1 MNTVSTS
8 KSMTLKKSLRGAA
21 TCALLAA
28 LAAPLISPPPAAAQG
43 AVPADA
49 VFQGFKPTGE
59 FIFAVGGADVKDAEI
74 YLSDK
79 AGAYLIIASS
89 LSSPLLINT
98 RTQMIE
104 SVSFMKVQKN
114 ADRSIDLLA
123 DASFDQV
130 GKFTVNGQ
138 KVTFQV
144 KGQEATL
151 RARPPLLGLQTS
163 ESLKTYKTE
172 YAFRAEEYKPDPAL
186 VAKLKAETR
195 NVRVRV
201 YFGSWCPVCGRLV
214 PKILKLATELKGSK
228 LQFEYYGLPQ
238 PMSDDPMTAKENLN
252 GVPTAIVY
260 VDGKEFGREDGHTL
274 GQPEQALLNT
284 LAGIKH

>member
-1 MNTVSTS
+1 MNTAKMSPLNP
-8 KSMTLKKSLRGAA
+8 LKKSLRGAA
-21 TCALLAA
+21 AGALLAA
-28 LAAPLISPPPAAAQG
+28 LLAPLAPVPAAAQG
-43 AVPADA
+43 GVPADA

-59 FIFAVGGADVKDAEI
+59 FVFSLGGTDIKDAEI

-79 AGAYLIIASS
+79 AGAYLIIAPS
-89 LSSPLLINT
+89 LASPLLINT
-98 RTQMIE
+98 RTQMVE
-104 SVSFMKVQKN
+104 SVSFMKVQKK

-130 GKFTVNGQ
+130 GKFSVTGQ
-138 KVTFQV
+138 KVSFEV
-144 KGQEATL
+144 KGQPATL

-163 ESLKTYKTE
+163 DSLKGYKTE

-214 PKILKLATELKGSK
+214 PKVLKLASELKGSK
-228 LQFEYYGLPQ
+228 VQIEYYGLPQ
-238 PMSDDPMTAKENLN
+238 PMSDDPITAKENLN

>member
-1 MNTVSTS
+1 MNTAKMSP
-8 KSMTLKKSLRGAA
+8 LHPLQKSLRGVAA
-21 TCALLAA
+21 GALLAA
-28 LAAPLISPPPAAAQG
+28 LLAPLPAAAQG
-43 AVPADA
+43 GVPADA

-59 FIFAVGGADVKDAEI
+59 FVFSLGGTDVKDAEI
-74 YLSDK
+74 YQSDK
-79 AGAYLIIASS
+79 AGAYLIIAPA
-89 LSSPLLINT
+89 LASPLLINP
-98 RTQMIE
+98 RTQSVE
-104 SVSFMKVQKN
+104 SLSFMKVQKN

-130 GKFTVNGQ
+130 SKITVTGQ
-138 KVTFQV
+138 KVSFQV
-144 KGQEATL
+144 KGQAATL

-163 ESLKTYKTE
+163 ESLKGYKTE
-172 YAFRAEEYKPDPAL
+172 YAFRSEEYKPDPAL

-214 PKILKLATELKGSK
+214 PKVLKLASELKGSK
-228 LQFEYYGLPQ
+228 VQIEYYGLPQ
-238 PMSDDPMTAKENLN
+238 PMSDDPITAKENLN

>member
-1 MNTVSTS
+1 MNSAMTST
-8 KSMTLKKSLRGAA
+8 LHPYKKSLRGAA
-21 TCALLAA
+21 AGALLALLA
-28 LAAPLISPPPAAAQG
+28 PLAAPVPAAAQG

-59 FIFAVGGADVKDAEI
+59 FLFSLGGKDIKDAEV
-74 YLSDK
+74 YQSDR
-79 AGAYLIIASS
+79 AGAYLIIAPS

-98 RTQMIE
+98 RTQMVE

-138 KVTFQV
+138 KVAFQV
-144 KGQEATL
+144 KGQEAGL

-163 ESLKTYKTE
+163 DSLKSYKTE
-172 YAFRAEEYKPDPAL
+172 YAFRAEEYKTDPAL

-214 PKILKLATELKGSK
+214 PKVMKLADELKGSK
-228 LQFEYYGLPQ
+228 VQVEYYGLPQ
-238 PMSDDPMTAKENLN
+238 PMSDDPITAKENLN

-274 GQPEQALLNT
+274 GQPEQAFLNA